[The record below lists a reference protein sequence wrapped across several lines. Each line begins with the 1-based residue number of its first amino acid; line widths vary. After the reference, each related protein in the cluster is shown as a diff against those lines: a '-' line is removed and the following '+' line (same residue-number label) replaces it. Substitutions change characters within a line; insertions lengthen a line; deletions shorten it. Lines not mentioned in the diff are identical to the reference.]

1 MSADRRRWRPNRKL
15 ETLNSKPIVIATRGS
30 ALALAQ
36 ANAVLAQCR
45 AAFPRLVFELN
56 IIKTTGDKLQS
67 ASLANPDASLPKG
80 LFTKELEVALLNR
93 EADLAVHSLKDL
105 PTELPAG
112 LVLGAVGKRAD
123 VRDVLIYRDAE
134 FVRAAAAKQE
144 SAEWTPGQRE
154 RQGFAPQLKLASL
167 PAGTIVATSS
177 TRRRAL
183 LLAARPDV
191 KVVELRGN
199 VPTRLL
205 KLAERS
211 DFDAI
216 LLAAAGLERLKFHL
230 KPNGALTGEG
240 VPPGLLAVRLE
251 PEVMLPAVGQA
262 AVGIEVR
269 AGDDRIKSVLD
280 QLNHG
285 NTHLCVRAERAFLRA
300 MGGGCSSPVAAYAE
314 VLGHQLR
321 MRVVSFLDGTA
332 RRAEAKR
339 KAQEPEQ
346 LGAQLAAELKSG
358 PAAE

>member
-1 MSADRRRWRPNRKL
+1 MPSPRPI
-15 ETLNSKPIVIATRGS
+15 TIATRGS

-45 AAFPRLVFELN
+45 TAFPRLQFELS

-67 ASLANPDASLPKG
+67 ASLMNPDASLPKG
-80 LFTKELEVALLNR
+80 LFTKELEVALLNG

-112 LVLGAVGKRAD
+112 LVLKAVCKRAD
-123 VRDVLIYRDAE
+123 VRDVLIYRDAG
-134 FVRAAAAKQE
+134 FVRSEAAKQE
-144 SAEWTPGQRE
+144 TVEWTPGQHV
-154 RQGFAPQLKLASL
+154 RQGFAPKLKLAAL
-167 PAGTIVATSS
+167 PADTIVATSS

-183 LLAARPDV
+183 LLVACPGA

-205 KLAERS
+205 KLSERS

-216 LLAAAGLERLKFHL
+216 LLAAAGLERLNFRIMA
-230 KPNGALTGEG
+230 NGTLTGEG
-240 VPPGLLAVRLE
+240 VPAGLLAVRLE
-251 PEVMLPAVGQA
+251 PEEMLPAVGQA

-269 AGDDRIKSVLD
+269 AGNDRIGPVCEK
-280 QLNHG
+280 LNHG

-300 MGGGCSSPVAAYAE
+300 MGGGCASPMAAYAE

-321 MRVVSFLDGTA
+321 LRVVSFLDGTA
-332 RRAEAKR
+332 QRAEAQR
-339 KAQEPEQ
+339 KSQEPEQ
-346 LGAQLAAELKSG
+346 LGEQLAAELKGRTGGRS
-358 PAAE
+358 

>member
-1 MSADRRRWRPNRKL
+1 MPSARP
-15 ETLNSKPIVIATRGS
+15 IIIATRGS

-36 ANAVLAQCR
+36 AHAVLAQCR
-45 AAFPRLVFELN
+45 AAFPRLQFELS

-67 ASLANPDASLPKG
+67 ASLMNPDASLPKG
-80 LFTKELEVALLNR
+80 LFTKELEVALLNG

-112 LVLGAVGKRAD
+112 LVLKAVCKRAD
-123 VRDVLIYRDAE
+123 VRDVFIYRDAE
-134 FVRAAAAKQE
+134 FVRAEAAKQE
-144 SAEWTPGQRE
+144 IIEWTPGQHVR
-154 RQGFAPQLKLASL
+154 RGFAPKLKLAAL
-167 PAGTIVATSS
+167 PVGTIVATSS

-183 LLAARPDV
+183 LLVARPDAR
-191 KVVELRGN
+191 VVELRGN

-205 KLAERS
+205 KLSERS

-216 LLAAAGLERLKFHL
+216 LLAAAGLDRLKFHIMA
-230 KPNGALTGEG
+230 NGALTGAG
-240 VPPGLLAVRLE
+240 VPAGLLAVRLE
-251 PEVMLPAVGQA
+251 PEEMLPAVGQA

-269 AGDDRIKSVLD
+269 AGNDRVSRVCEE
-280 QLNHG
+280 LNHG

-332 RRAEAKR
+332 KRAEAKR
-339 KAQEPEQ
+339 KSQEPEQ
-346 LGAQLAAELKSG
+346 LGEQLAAEL
-358 PAAE
+358 AAR

>member
-1 MSADRRRWRPNRKL
+1 MNP
-15 ETLNSKPIVIATRGS
+15 KPIVIATRGS

-45 AAFPRLVFELN
+45 AAFPRLAFELN
-56 IIKTTGDKLQS
+56 IIKTTGDKLQT
-67 ASLANPDASLPKG
+67 ASLSNPDPSLPKG
-80 LFTKELEVALLNR
+80 LFTKELEVALLNG

-112 LVLGAVGKRAD
+112 LVLGAVSKRAD
-123 VRDVLIYRDAE
+123 VRDVLIYRDAKV
-134 FVRAAAAKQE
+134 VRAEASKQVE
-144 SAEWTPGQRE
+144 AEWTPGQQVR
-154 RQGFAPQLKLASL
+154 RGFAPHLKLAAL

-191 KVVELRGN
+191 GVVELRGN

-205 KLAERS
+205 KLADRS

-216 LLAAAGLERLKFHL
+216 LLAAAGLERLKFRIQPTGSL
-230 KPNGALTGEG
+230 VGEG

-269 AGDDRIKSVLD
+269 RDNDRVTPILAR
-280 QLNHG
+280 LNHG

-300 MGGGCSSPVAAYAE
+300 MGGGCASPIAAYAE

-321 MRVVSFLDGTA
+321 MRVVSFLTGSAKYAEA
-332 RRAEAKR
+332 RRKSA
-339 KAQEPEQ
+339 EPEQ
-346 LGAQLAAELKSG
+346 LGQQLAAEIRG
-358 PAAE
+358 EEPASH